1 MDTFLI
7 FTSVIVPANGNE
19 IVEVTPAARL
29 SVMFIGRPVAT
40 SVVQIGA
47 LCVVVVKL
55 LASENE
61 PVPQVLLAAI
71 RQKYCVPIAKLV
83 WLELS
88 EVVVV
93 FVTKLLKFTSVETCT
108 K

>member
-1 MDTFLI
+1 M
-7 FTSVIVPANGNE
+7 FTSVMVPADGNE
-19 IVEVTPAARL
+19 IVEVTPTVEL
-29 SVMFIGRPVAT
+29 SVMVIGRPVAT
-40 SVVQIGA
+40 NVVQIGA

-55 LASENE
+55 LVFENA

-71 RQKYCVPIAKLV
+71 RQKYCVPVAKPD

-93 FVTKLLKFTSVETCT
+93 LAIKLLKFTSVET
-108 K
+108 